1 MKDLTG
7 WTLAFDLDGTLVETA
22 PDLIGTLNRLL
33 MARGLPPRPI
43 SAARHL
49 VGHGAVALLKDG
61 FREAGADWDEA
72 EQPALLA
79 AFLEDYL
86 EHICDHSHVYPGVED
101 ALDRLAARGAVLCV
115 ATNKPTHL
123 SLALFERLGL
133 TGRFAAI
140 CGADAVSARKPDAA
154 HIRETVL
161 KAGGDPA
168 RALMVGDSI
177 TDVSAARATGVPV
190 IVTSFGYTEIPA
202 RDLGGD
208 AVIDGYGELE
218 TAVDG
223 IVETFL
229 PRSPGK
235 VADSVGRMG
244 WLPETR

>member
-1 MKDLTG
+1 MKDLSG
-7 WTLAFDLDGTLVETA
+7 WTIAFDLDGTLVETA

-33 MARGLPPRPI
+33 AARGLPPRPV

-61 FREAGADWDEA
+61 FREAGAAWDEA

-86 EHICDHSHVYPGVED
+86 AHICDHSHVYPGVEA
-101 ALDRLAARGAVLCV
+101 ALDRLATRGAILCV

-168 RALMVGDSI
+168 RAIMVGDSI
-177 TDVSAARATGVPV
+177 TDVRAARATGVPV
-190 IVTSFGYTEIPA
+190 VVTTFGYTEIPA
-202 RDLGGD
+202 ADLGGD
-208 AVIDGYGELE
+208 ALIDRFDALEAAVGAIVQGGLASRDDAGYVP
-218 TAVDG
+218 A
-223 IVETFL
+223 
-229 PRSPGK
+229 S
-235 VADSVGRMG
+235 
-244 WLPETR
+244 